1 VRFILVHG
9 LAAALLL
16 PFGAAVFLL
25 LFCVLILNKNA
36 LVLGEVSFVEDERLR
51 GRLLLLRRVWGKR
64 RLESLGDDYLLE
76 RSV

>member
-64 RLESLGDDYLLE
+64 RLERPRDKVVRNL
-76 RSV
+76 RS